1 MNCPERGRESLGD
14 RAARA
19 VYDIAGAWDATQHT
33 RRSGD
38 DDHSGMSGELS
49 RPDSSLIWIKAAE
62 VSGLRQKGHGYF
74 GWKGAEGGEE
84 ERMNSELCLSER
96 ATRQIEIVFLNFA

>member
-1 MNCPERGRESLGD
+1 MLTAPPE
-14 RAARA
+14 A

-62 VSGLRQKGHGYF
+62 GNGLYERCRKGIHF
-74 GWKGAEGGEE
+74 GAVVAFYVVE
-84 ERMNSELCLSER
+84 
-96 ATRQIEIVFLNFA
+96 